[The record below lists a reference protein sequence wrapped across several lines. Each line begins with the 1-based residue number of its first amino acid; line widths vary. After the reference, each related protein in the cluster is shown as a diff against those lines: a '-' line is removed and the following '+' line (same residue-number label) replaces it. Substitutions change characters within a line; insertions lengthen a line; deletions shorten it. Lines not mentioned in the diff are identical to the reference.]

1 MMERTFVMIKPDATS
16 RGLIGRVIARLEG
29 EGLRVVAMKM
39 LNVDR
44 PAAERLYAIHRGK
57 PFYDGLVEYIMSG
70 PVVAMVLEG
79 EDAVAR
85 VRRAIGATDPAKAEP
100 GTIRRD
106 FGLGIRENVVHAADS
121 LENAEREIRIFFEES
136 EIVPRNVGQS

>member
-1 MMERTFVMIKPDATS
+1 MIKPDATS
-16 RGLIGRVIARLEG
+16 RGLIGKVIARLEG

-44 PAAERLYAIHRGK
+44 LAAERLYAIHRGK

-70 PVVAMVLEG
+70 PVVAMILEG
-79 EDAVAR
+79 EGAVRR
-85 VRRAIGATDPAKAEP
+85 VRRVVGATDPAKAEP

-106 FGLGIRENVVHAADS
+106 LGLGIRENVVHAADS
-121 LENAEREIRIFFEES
+121 VENAEREIQIFF
-136 EIVPRNVGQS
+136 